1 MITIQSLSDWTGLG
15 MLWELKKDR
24 KDHSLSAF
32 EAKKRT
38 KTGVFWSLWGQNLTW
53 KFTFFENLTKI
64 WLKSENESVFWSLED
79 TNGPFWMPGGSIYP
93 SVRVRPML
101 KAFEA
106 KIWHGNWLEI
116 WLEIWLKIWLEK
128 RVRFWPFLGSKSG
141 PNCLEMEWTWFWD
154 AFGSF

>member
-93 SVRVRPML
+93 SVRVQTLFGTLLSQKTDENGRFRANFDM
-101 KAFEA
+101 KSDS
-106 KIWHGNWLEI
+106 KMVQMTWKWLET
-116 WLEIWLKIWLEK
+116 
-128 RVRFWPFLGSKSG
+128 
-141 PNCLEMEWTWFWD
+141 TWIQ
-154 AFGSF
+154 SFTVPGYLI